1 MGLFN
6 QITFPRLKHTPH
18 NLSYI
23 NQFSLDFGRLTP
35 TLIKKVYPG
44 DKFVH
49 SHEFFMRFAPFVNQ
63 VFQNFQVR
71 TEYFFVPSRLLWKN
85 FEAFLTRGVNGSTDY
100 QHPCIDLSRIY
111 DGDTVYINTLIDYLN
126 LPTDRN
132 GDPIDGSGANLP
144 FIDALPFFALVKIM
158 FDYYFDENLYP
169 VEFSDFIDNYINS
182 NLFLAS
188 DGNCTDMLVDL
199 LNILHKIQGDE
210 ALSLFDTF
218 KCFKRS
224 YPKDYFTSALPFAQ
238 RGPIVQIP
246 LNGEGDIRI
255 TGDMGDNRSYH
266 NVGIAYHPS
275 APYTIEQNVD
285 VTLFPLGIAAAGI
298 DSGNFA
304 DVQSGDTISGKPIDK
319 DYYQTTTGSNAAGL
333 IRNNA
338 QNGSLTFK
346 AVNVNGTA
354 TINDLRTAFA
364 VQQWLEV
371 NARSGVRYKEQLAGH
386 FGVKSRDYRLD
397 RAELL
402 GSYKNTIQI
411 GQTFTTAANSDGS
424 FIPGMGVSNAQASG
438 VAKRWKRRFD
448 EHGYVLGF
456 MSVFPK
462 ASYFQGLPKVWTET
476 DVFDYYWPKFQH
488 IGEQEIKRYE
498 LYIDD
503 EHGIDNNEVFG
514 YTPRYSHYKTSL
526 NEVHGDFRKS
536 LEFMVD
542 ARKFKKLPLLN
553 NQFVNIDVDYNDLY
567 RVFNASAG
575 ELSENSPVY
584 VDLYHHLWSKR
595 PMDYFGTPRIF

>member
-6 QITFPRLKHTPH
+6 QIPISRLKRTPH

-35 TLIKKVYPG
+35 IMCKKVLPG

-71 TEYFFVPSRLLWKN
+71 TDYFFIPSRLLWKN

-100 QHPCIDLSRIY
+100 QHPVVDLSRIY
-111 DGDTVYINTLIDYLN
+111 DGEKVYINTLIDYLN
-126 LPTDRN
+126 LPTDID
-132 GDPIDGSGANLP
+132 GQPIDGSGANLP
-144 FIDALPFFALVKIM
+144 YIDALPFFSVVKVM

-169 VEFSDFIDNYINS
+169 VEYQDFVENYINT
-182 NLFLAS
+182 NLYLAS
-188 DGNCTDMLVDL
+188 DGDCTDMLVDL
-199 LNILHKIQGDE
+199 LNILHKVQGDDPVN
-210 ALSLFDTF
+210 LVDTF

-246 LNGEGDIRI
+246 LNGSGDVVV
-255 TGDMGDNRSYH
+255 TGNSGDLRTVYN
-266 NVGIAYHPS
+266 NIAARYNS
-275 APYTIEQNVD
+275 DGT
-285 VTLFPLGIAAAGI
+285 VTLFPDGTEAVSSTESGAYIVDDPNITKTGRSINIKLGTGDIGTVANAVKHRAANI
-298 DSGNFA
+298 
-304 DVQSGDTISGKPIDK
+304 P
-319 DYYQTTTGSNAAGL
+319 
-333 IRNNA
+333 
-338 QNGSLTFK
+338 LTFR
-346 AVNVNGTA
+346 ATNVNGTA

-364 VQQWLEV
+364 VQQWLEI
-371 NARSGVRYKEQLAGH
+371 NARTGVRYKEQLAGH

-438 VAKRWKRRFD
+438 VAKRWKHRFE
-448 EHGYVLGF
+448 EHGYVIGF

-462 ASYFQGLPKVWTET
+462 AGYFQGLPKAWTET

-498 LYIDD
+498 LFIDD
-503 EHGIDNNEVFG
+503 EHGLDNNEVFG

-542 ARKFKKLPLLN
+542 ARKFSKLPLLN

-584 VDLYHHLWSKR
+584 VDLYHHLYAKR